1 MKLKQIRAFLLSA
14 ALITAPITSNA
25 CTSFTLTGADGGYV
39 YGRSLEFGV
48 PLKSALVVIPRGYNI
63 QGVGTPPRQNSCR
76 VIMMLNLGAT
86 RGRDVTFW
94 RSI

>member
-1 MKLKQIRAFLLSA
+1 MRIDWRIINSV
-14 ALITAPITSNA
+14 
-25 CTSFTLTGADGGYV
+25 TLTSIDLDALLQNAQRFDCSTFQTEIS
-39 YGRSLEFGV
+39 RLEREE
-48 PLKSALVVIPRGYNI
+48 AC
-63 QGVGTPPRQNSCR
+63 PPRQNSCR